1 MLSVKKILLA
11 KCFLVFSVS
20 VFAQNIYTYEH
31 NDGSLVITDKKQNN
45 SSLKNLKVTYLS
57 LIHI

>member
-31 NDGSLVITDKKQNN
+31 NDGS
-45 SSLKNLKVTYLS
+45 
-57 LIHI
+57 